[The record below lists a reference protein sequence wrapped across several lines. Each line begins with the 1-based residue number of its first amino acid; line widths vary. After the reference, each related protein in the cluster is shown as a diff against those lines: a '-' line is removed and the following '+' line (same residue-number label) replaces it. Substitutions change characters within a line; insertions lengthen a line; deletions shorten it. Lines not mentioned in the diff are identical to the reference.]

1 MSLNNN
7 TIKFYKVTALP
18 QTLTPNSFYYV
29 ENGEYAESYLTDDAG
44 VAKKLGN
51 TQMIQ
56 ALTQNI
62 NAGFFS

>member
-1 MSLNNN
+1 MAVV
-7 TIKFYKVTALP
+7 KFYKVTSLP
-18 QTLTPNSFYYV
+18 ATLTPNSFYYV
-29 ENGEYAESYLTDDAG
+29 ENGEYAEAYLTDDSG
-44 VAKKLGN
+44 VAKKMGN

>member
-1 MSLNNN
+1 MVV
-7 TIKFYKVTALP
+7 KFYKVSELP
-18 QTLTPNSFYYV
+18 ASLTPNSCYYV

-56 ALTQNI
+56 ALTKNI